1 VAVVNLYRAL
11 GGGWQAE
18 ERGRSD
24 GRQEGGGR

>member
-18 ERGRSD
+18 EKAQAGTGSTMTR
-24 GRQEGGGR
+24 